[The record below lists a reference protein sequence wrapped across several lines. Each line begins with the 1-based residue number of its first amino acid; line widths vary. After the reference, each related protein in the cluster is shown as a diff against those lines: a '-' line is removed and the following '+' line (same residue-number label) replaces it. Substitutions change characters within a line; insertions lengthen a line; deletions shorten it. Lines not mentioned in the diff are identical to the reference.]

1 MARSSLYNQV
11 EWFQRPIDQWML
23 PTYGVLH
30 IGKDWHAVEADD
42 DLAHGFRVLATV
54 EDRKTAIGF
63 LKLLKEN

>member
-1 MARSSLYNQV
+1 MAHSSLYNQV
-11 EWFQRPIDQWML
+11 EWFHRYDAWMS

-30 IGKDWHAVEADD
+30 IGKDWHAVQADD

-54 EDRKTAIGF
+54 DDRKTAIGF